1 MKDIAKSKEKIIE
14 ELEKRLSKDLT
25 YDSGFILGSMCS
37 EPLKFATEIYSKYIS
52 KNLGDP
58 GLFPGTMELEHEI
71 IQELGGLFG
80 CRNVVGTITTGGT
93 ESNIIAM
100 RIARN
105 LFKNKKSPEFIVP
118 ASAHIS
124 FDKGAEL
131 LGITLKKAKL
141 TKDFYLDLNHLSS
154 LISENTIGLVGV
166 AGTTSLGL
174 IDPIEKLA
182 KISEKNSLFLHVDA
196 AFGGFI
202 LPFLKELGY
211 NIPRWDFS
219 IKNVLSI
226 TADPHKMGLAP
237 IPSGGFLLKPSS
249 LYEEFGYEIPYLAGG
264 GFKHF
269 NILGTRIGASTIAFW
284 ALWNYLGKEGYKNI
298 VKECMEAT
306 SYFMKRIN
314 EIPGIKVVVKPIMNI
329 IGITTENGEKVEII
343 DEELRK
349 KKWKLGLFNNLKIL
363 RAVIMPHV
371 KKEHI
376 DKFCIDLELIT
387 KKLFN

>member
-1 MKDIAKSKEKIIE
+1 M
-14 ELEKRLSKDLT
+14 
-25 YDSGFILGSMCS
+25 GSMCT
-37 EPLKFATEIYSKYIS
+37 EPLKFATEIYTKYIT

-58 GLFPGTMELEHEI
+58 GLFPGTMELENEI
-71 IQELGGLFG
+71 IQEMGGLFG
-80 CRNVVGTITTGGT
+80 CRNVLGTITTGGT

-105 LFKNKKSPEFIVP
+105 LFKNKKNPEFIVP

-131 LGITLKKAKL
+131 LKIALKKAKL
-141 TKDFYLDLNHLSS
+141 KKDFSLDLNHLSS

-174 IDPIEKLA
+174 IDPIDKLA
-182 KISEKNSLFLHVDA
+182 NISEENNLFLHVDA
-196 AFGGFI
+196 AFGGFV

-211 NIPRWDFS
+211 KIPSWDFS

-226 TADPHKMGLAP
+226 TADPHKMGLVP
-237 IPSGGFLLKPSS
+237 IPSGGFLIKPSS
-249 LYEEFGYEIPYLAGG
+249 FYEEFGYEIPYLAGG

-269 NILGTRIGASTIAFW
+269 NIIGTRIGASAIAFW
-284 ALWNYLGKEGYKNI
+284 ALWNYLGREGYKNI
-298 VKECMEAT
+298 VKECMET
-306 SYFMKRIN
+306 TFYFMKRID
-314 EIPGIKVVVKPIMNI
+314 EISGIKVVVKPIMNI
-329 IGITTENGEKVEII
+329 IGITTENGENIKII
-343 DEELRK
+343 DKELRK